1 MLPTK
6 RHVKIIKSV
15 DGIFTPGVNY
25 LKIKETVCRGWILRQ
40 ILYSSA
46 MVSHDG
52 GTQGGDGVKSAPGVL
67 LVTSNFKS
75 QSYKSADKSS
85 LDKG

>member
-15 DGIFTPGVNY
+15 DGIFTPGLNY
-25 LKIKETVCRGWILRQ
+25 LKIKESVQKR
-40 ILYSSA
+40 
-46 MVSHDG
+46 MV
-52 GTQGGDGVKSAPGVL
+52 TKKGVMVSAPGVL